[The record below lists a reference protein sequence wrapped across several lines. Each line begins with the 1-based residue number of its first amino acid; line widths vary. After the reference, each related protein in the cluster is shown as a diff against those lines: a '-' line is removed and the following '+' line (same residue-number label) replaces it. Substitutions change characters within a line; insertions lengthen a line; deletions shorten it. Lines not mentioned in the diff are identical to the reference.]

1 MARKAK
7 FTMKAADK
15 RRLERAVA
23 KQVEKKIVPQVQQSM
38 REQIASTLNAMVPEF
53 HGRPVEDVK
62 AAVVA
67 RLGGIGVTI
76 TDPELTQYA
85 EEIAQGG
92 SFNA

>member
-15 RRLERAVA
+15 RRLERTVA
-23 KQVEKKIVPQVQQSM
+23 KQVEKEIAPQVRQSM
-38 REQIASTLNAMVPEF
+38 REQIAGTLNAMVPEF
-53 HGRPVEDVK
+53 EGKPVEEVK
-62 AAVVA
+62 LAVVS
-67 RLGGIGVTI
+67 RMGGIGVTI

-85 EEIAQGG
+85 EEIARGG

>member
-7 FTMKAADK
+7 FTMTAADK

-23 KQVEKKIVPQVQQSM
+23 AQVEKKITPEVVQSR
-38 REQIASTLNAMVPEF
+38 REEIAATLNAMVPELQ
-53 HGRPVEDVK
+53 GQPVEDVK
-62 AAVVA
+62 EAVVS

>member
-7 FTMKAADK
+7 FTMTAADK

-23 KQVEKKIVPQVQQSM
+23 AQVEKKITPQVVQSR
-38 REQIASTLNAMVPEF
+38 REEIAATLNAMVPEF
-53 HGRPVEDVK
+53 RGQPVEAVK
-62 AAVVA
+62 EAVVS
-67 RLGGIGVTI
+67 RLAGIDVTI

-85 EEIAQGG
+85 EEIVQGG

>member
-38 REQIASTLNAMVPEF
+38 REKIASILNGMVPEF
-53 HGRPVEDVK
+53 RGKPVDVVK
-62 AAVVA
+62 TAVAA

-85 EEIAQGG
+85 EEITQGG

>member
-23 KQVEKKIVPQVQQSM
+23 KQVEKKIAPQVRQSG
-38 REQIASTLNAMVPEF
+38 REQIAATLNAMVPEF
-53 HGRPVEDVK
+53 QGKPVEDVK

-76 TDPELTQYA
+76 TDPELTRYA
-85 EEIAQGG
+85 EEIVQGG